1 MTHGYRANQQT
12 MSKTARFAMIFIAAL
27 PSVIQAQTAQAPL
40 TPQMKSQ
47 YVGMMVSMRQW
58 WFQDQTR
65 IDGCSIFRVTGDS
78 TYRAEIA
85 MKDRGL
91 VVSPALS
98 ACAVRSRGIGTWIEV
113 TGVTTERFGNA
124 TTDAVF
130 VEIWVRGG
138 IQGDVRQRYQVAP
151 RSEVSIKVFEPYMGS
166 DRTVIDTTNVPGH
179 THQS

>member
-1 MTHGYRANQQT
+1 MRKIHILGALTVA
-12 MSKTARFAMIFIAAL
+12 SLIATYAIGSQL
-27 PSVIQAQTAQAPL
+27 AQAPL
-40 TPQMKSQ
+40 TPKMKSQ

-58 WFQDQTR
+58 WLQDQTR
-65 IDGCSIFRVTGDS
+65 IDGCSIFRLTGDS

-85 MKDRGL
+85 RKDRGL

-113 TGVTTERFGNA
+113 TGVTSERMGDA

-151 RSEVSIKVFEPYMGS
+151 RSEVSITVFEPYMGS
-166 DRTVIDTTNVPGH
+166 DRMVIDTAKLSGDAH
-179 THQS
+179 RS